1 MPANISDMNCSNNL
15 HFCVH
20 TSLFGIIHYLYLLP
34 SGTYMYLYFNIW
46 YGCILVFMFIK
57 RTNTNTVSEPPQKPR
72 ISLAPKMHGLSLKEG
87 GPLAVV
93 CKVDSGKRGLNS
105 SNKGSSQKKL
115 VTFRIGSPKLLKLCV
130 FGFVNPTF

>member
-1 MPANISDMNCSNNL
+1 MHANRSDMNCSNNL

-20 TSLFGIIHYLYLLP
+20 TSLFGIIPIFIFCYLVHIYIYILTFGMGVYL
-34 SGTYMYLYFNIW
+34 S
-46 YGCILVFMFIK
+46 FMFIK
-57 RTNTNTVSEPPQKPR
+57 RTKTNTVSEPPQKPR
-72 ISLAPKMHGLSLKEG
+72 ISLAPQMHGLSLKEG

-115 VTFRIGSPKLLKLCV
+115 VKFRTRSHFPNGV
-130 FGFVNPTF
+130 FLAL